1 MRGRHREGRG
11 GTRVRVKTGLLEK
24 QKPGWGFSAQGSSV
38 PPGAVKVTPAH
49 SPADAELGAR
59 HGLKPLSVISE
70 DGTMTSLC
78 GDWLQVVLASVLSVL
93 PRPWRHPPFLLP
105 SPSYFL
111 EAFNLYY
118 CHFFPGSSQICG
130 PGKDCVCT
138 EGAWPVPWCPRPA
151 HGAAHVQV
159 PPY

>member
-1 MRGRHREGRG
+1 M
-11 GTRVRVKTGLLEK
+11 RVRTGLLEK
-24 QKPGWGFSAQGSSV
+24 QKPGSGFSAQGSSA

-70 DGTMTSLC
+70 DGTMTSHC
-78 GDWLQVVLASVLSVL
+78 GDWLQVVPASVLSVL
-93 PRPWRHPPFLLP
+93 SHPWGAPSFPPPLSHLFFRGL
-105 SPSYFL
+105 Y
-111 EAFNLYY
+111 LYY
-118 CHFFPGSSQICG
+118 CHFFPGTSQICG
-130 PGKDCVCT
+130 PGKDCVCI
-138 EGAWPVPWCPRPA
+138 EGAWPLPGCPGPA